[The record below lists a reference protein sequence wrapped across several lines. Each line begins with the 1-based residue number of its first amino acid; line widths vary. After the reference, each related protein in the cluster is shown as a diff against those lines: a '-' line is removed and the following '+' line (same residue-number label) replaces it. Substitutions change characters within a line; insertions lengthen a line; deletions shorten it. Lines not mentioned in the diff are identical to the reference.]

1 VRVLVTGGTGY
12 LGSHVVG
19 ALRREGHEVRVLAR
33 APERVAPALTPLGI
47 DPADVEVAVGDV
59 LDRASM
65 DAAVDGADAMI
76 NAANVYS
83 LDVRDA
89 ERMRHVNR
97 KGTEL
102 ALTAAVEGGLSPVVH
117 VSSYVA
123 LLPSSGPLTSASP
136 TGDPEGA
143 YLASKADSERIA
155 FQLREQGAPIVVT
168 NPGAVYGPYD
178 PHRGESTQLVRGRL
192 VGRSPIH
199 PAGSLPTID
208 VRDLALAH
216 ARLVAY
222 GPDQARF
229 LVMGRRVTIAEQGT
243 ILRRVTGRRLP
254 AVPVP
259 RAMLSPA
266 GWLADGLQRR
276 GLDLGFSSMN
286 IYILLHEPPVDDRD
300 TQEALGVSWRPPE
313 ETFADMVAWMHAS
326 GLLRRK
332 QAGAA
337 AGRVPAVT

>member
-33 APERVAPALTPLGI
+33 APERVAPALTPLEI

-97 KGTEL
+97 TGTEV

-123 LLPSSGPLTSASP
+123 LLPSSVPLTSASP

>member
-1 VRVLVTGGTGY
+1 VRVLVTGGTGF
-12 LGSHVVG
+12 LGSHIVG
-19 ALRREGHEVRVLAR
+19 ALRREGHDVRVLAR
-33 APERVAPALTPLGI
+33 SPDRVAPALSPLGV
-47 DPADVEVAVGDV
+47 DPAEVEVAVGDV

-65 DAAVDGADAMI
+65 DAAVEGADAMI

-83 LDVRDA
+83 MDVRDA

-97 KGTEL
+97 TGTEV
-102 ALTAAVEGGLSPVVH
+102 ALTAAVEGGLCPVVH
-117 VSSYVA
+117 ISSYVA
-123 LLPSSGPLTSASP
+123 LLPSSVPLTSASP

-143 YLASKADSERIA
+143 YLVSKADSERIA
-155 FQLREQGAPIVVT
+155 LRLREQGAPVVVT
-168 NPGAVYGPYD
+168 NPGAVFGPYD
-178 PHRGESTQLVRGRL
+178 PNRGEGPQLIRNRL
-192 VGRSPIH
+192 VGRSPLH
-199 PAGSLPTID
+199 PAGSIPIID
-208 VRDLALAH
+208 VRDLAPAH
-216 ARLVAY
+216 ARLVAH

-229 LVMGRRVTIAEQGT
+229 LAMGRRLTIAEQGA

-259 RAMLSPA
+259 RAALPLS
-266 GWLADGLQRR
+266 GRLADGLQRR
-276 GLDLGFSSMN
+276 GVDLGFSSMST
-286 IYILLHEPPVDDRD
+286 YILQQAPPVDDRD